1 MPAPCQV
8 GRFSR
13 RCAHGAVAAAAALA
27 CAAGVAQSP
36 ALPDAPATAQA
47 AAPQAIDFDIPALPL
62 EQALQRY
69 GRTTRQPALF
79 SSDMVAGLVSS
90 PVRGRHSALQALRLL
105 LQGTG
110 LRSEPVES
118 EAGTTFLL
126 RPATETEPPVPAPRL
141 ALDGFAGLLQSR
153 TMQVLCADLRTRP
166 GTFRVLFQ
174 FALDA
179 SGAVESARLL
189 DSSGDA
195 GRDAVL
201 LAALRRL
208 RLDVAPPAG
217 FVGQPLTMALAP
229 TPAGAASP
237 CG

>member
-1 MPAPCQV
+1 MAQPAVPV
-8 GRFSR
+8 T
-13 RCAHGAVAAAAALA
+13 A
-27 CAAGVAQSP
+27 
-36 ALPDAPATAQA
+36 PDTDQA
-47 AAPQAIDFDIPALPL
+47 AAPQTIAFDIPALPL

-90 PVRGRHSALQALRLL
+90 PVRGRHSASQALRLL

-110 LRSEPVES
+110 LSSDRVETA
-118 EAGTTFLL
+118 AGTTFLL
-126 RPATETEPPVPAPRL
+126 RPATMTEAAAPAPRL
-141 ALDGFAGLLQSR
+141 VLDGFAGLLQSR

-166 GTFRVLFQ
+166 GTYRVLFQ

-179 SGAVESARLL
+179 SGAVDSARLL

>member
-13 RCAHGAVAAAAALA
+13 RCAHGAAAVAVALA

-36 ALPDAPATAQA
+36 AQPDAQA

-79 SSDMVAGLVSS
+79 ASDMVAGLVSS
-90 PVRGRHSALQALRLL
+90 PVRGRHSASQALRLL
-105 LQGTG
+105 LEGTG
-110 LRSEPVES
+110 LSSDRVETQ
-118 EAGTTFLL
+118 AGTTFLL
-126 RPATETEPPVPAPRL
+126 RPATGTAAAVPAPRL

-189 DSSGDA
+189 DSSGDTS
-195 GRDAVL
+195 RDAVL

-208 RLDVAPPAG
+208 RLNVAPPAG

>member
-1 MPAPCQV
+1 M
-8 GRFSR
+8 
-13 RCAHGAVAAAAALA
+13 LA
-27 CAAGVAQSP
+27 CAAGMAQP
-36 ALPDAPATAQA
+36 AVPVTAPDTDQA

-90 PVRGRHSALQALRLL
+90 PVRGRHSASQALRLL
-105 LQGTG
+105 LEGTG
-110 LRSEPVES
+110 LSSDRVETQ
-118 EAGTTFLL
+118 AGTTFLL
-126 RPATETEPPVPAPRL
+126 RPATGTEPAVPAPRL

-153 TMQVLCADLRTRP
+153 TMQVLCADLRTQP

-189 DSSGDA
+189 DSSGDTS
-195 GRDAVL
+195 RDAVL

-229 TPAGAASP
+229 TSAGAASP